1 MPQDL
6 TFQNLGGIPSKRDYR
21 SEIVAAHLASFAP
34 VNPTPDLPKALGTQ
48 FFQQNGIY
56 MQSKTPSCVSHSV
69 VELMKLYWFLKIG
82 KVINFNPQYLHI
94 KSAFPGAGPE
104 DGRDEATVLSMAKSV
119 GCCTSETLPINTNV
133 TNAQYCDPSN
143 ITPAMDA
150 EASQYKIPGYTP
162 VGLTQES
169 IRNAIK
175 TYGAVGLVF
184 QIGQEYFTS
193 INGVTSWAQADIDPV
208 RPPKVIIS
216 GHAVTGTGWNEDLDH
231 LVNHWSSL
239 WAQNGE
245 SDWIFNEWEPFL
257 IEAWTIAEV
266 PGPVLATVQGLPSAH
281 EFKYNFTTQLS
292 RGMQGQEV
300 RALQIALSIDG
311 ETTYPEINGI
321 FGPLTQQAVILF
333 QQKYDSDILYSQ
345 GLTRPTGIVG
355 PMTLKKLNNLFNN

>member
-6 TFQNLGGIPSKRDYR
+6 TFTNLGANPSKRDYR
-21 SEIVAAHLASFAP
+21 SEIVAAHLASVVP
-34 VNPTPDLPKALGTQ
+34 VNSTPDLPKSLGNA
-48 FFQQNGIY
+48 FFQKNGIL
-56 MQSKTPSCVSHSV
+56 MQAKTPSCVSHSV
-69 VELMKLYWFLKIG
+69 VELMKLYWFLKTG

-94 KSAFPGAGPE
+94 KSAFPGAGSE
-104 DGRDEATVLSMAKSV
+104 DGRDEATVLSMAKSF
-119 GCCTSETLPINTNV
+119 GCCTSATLPINTDV
-133 TNAQYCDPSN
+133 SNAQYCDPSV
-143 ITPAMDA
+143 ITAAMDA
-150 EASQYKIPGYTP
+150 EAAQYKIPGYTP

-184 QIGQEYFTS
+184 QIGQEYYTS

-208 RPPKVIIS
+208 RPPKVVIS

-231 LVNHWSSL
+231 LVNHWSFA

-257 IEAWTIAEV
+257 MEVWAIAEV
-266 PGPVLATVQGLPSAH
+266 PGLLLQTVQGLPAAN
-281 EFKYNFTTQLS
+281 EFKHNFTAQLS
-292 RGMQGQEV
+292 RGMQGNEV

-333 QQKYDSDILYSQ
+333 QQKYASDILYPQ
-345 GLTRPTGIVG
+345 GLTKPTGTVG
-355 PMTLKKLNNLFNN
+355 PGSIRKLNQIFNN